1 MILGKV
7 VGSVVS
13 NTRSLDIDGAPFLLV
28 EKTNQKG
35 EKTGEFLIAVDIIGA
50 GYDEM
55 VMVSESTSARETLL
69 TTNKPLDALIV
80 GIIDRISEDD
90 KFVYIK

>member
-13 NTRSLDIDGAPFLLV
+13 NTRSLDIDGSPFLLV

-35 EKTGEFLIAVDIIGA
+35 EKTGEFMVAVDIIGA

>member
-13 NTRSLDIDGAPFLLV
+13 RTRSLDIEGAPFLLI

-35 EKTGEFLIAVDIIGA
+35 EKMGEFIVAVDIIGA

-55 VMVSESTSARETLL
+55 VMISESTSARETLL

>member
-13 NTRSLDIDGAPFLLV
+13 RTRSLDIEGAPFLLI

-35 EKTGEFLIAVDIIGA
+35 EKTGEFMVAVDIIGA

-55 VMVSESTSARETLL
+55 VMISESTSARETLL

>member
-13 NTRSLDIDGAPFLLV
+13 KTRSLDIDGAPFLLI

-35 EKTGEFLIAVDIIGA
+35 EKTGEFMVAVDIIGA

-55 VMVSESTSARETLL
+55 VMISESTSARETLL

>member
-13 NTRSLDIDGAPFLLV
+13 RTRSLDIDGAPFLLV

-35 EKTGEFLIAVDIIGA
+35 DKTGEFIVAVDIIGA

-55 VMVSESTSARETLL
+55 VMISESTSARETLI

>member
-35 EKTGEFLIAVDIIGA
+35 EKTGEFMVAVDIIGA